1 MIFDYM
7 NETKRSN
14 LPDSEFGIPE
24 ERKFPLD
31 SEEHVRSAIKLF
43 GHADE
48 SKKKQLANKISSKA
62 KQYGIEIPET
72 TQVYKYLKED
82 VEEID
87 YNNLEIPDI
96 RDIVDKRTISQI
108 LDDTDPKHVYLTS
121 DWHIFKNRYKKEV
134 NYVNTSDIISWCKKN
149 IKDDDVFMYLGDMS
163 YRWIN
168 DEDKEEVKKIFKSL
182 PGIKIL
188 IIGNHDEFSD
198 GGDYQ
203 EYGFRYAMPELKW
216 QNYIF
221 THKPIAMEDKPGYK
235 NIHGHMHKWR
245 EYNTTDG
252 KANVNVYPSYFNNKP
267 VTLDYVINNF
277 DKLTK
282 GNKRSNWNGMGEST
296 NYGVLQNITVEDY
309 NLIMEARDMIDK
321 LLNKKSNVNE
331 WSMAAC
337 NPVVGITKP
346 YILKAYNDS
355 DSLIKS
361 TVYALSP
368 DIISDKYLVVNENCK
383 LSIVDS
389 SFFDNY
395 IIEKVYKF
403 IGNPLRVAY
412 IAESYYN
419 EEQVSLNYIY
429 ETLSGKESLC
439 DDQIDFDESFTE
451 VSLIEANAKIDSVIA
466 TMQEQWDQINN
477 KSFSIPVLEH
487 NKSYGDNISIMEDAN
502 GYYALNNITNN
513 RTKSVPDIDNIA
525 EDIIKTIL

>member
-72 TQVYKYLKED
+72 TQVYKYLKEY

-87 YNNLEIPDI
+87 DNNLEIPDI

-121 DWHIFKNRYKKEV
+121 DWHIFKNRYKKEA

-277 DKLTK
+277 DKLTN

-368 DIISDKYLVVNENCK
+368 DIIADKYLVVNENCK

-395 IIEKVYKF
+395 IIEKVYEF
-403 IGNPLRVAY
+403 TGNPLRIAY

-419 EEQVSLNYIY
+419 NEQVRPNYIY
-429 ETLSGKESLC
+429 ETLSGKDMLS
-439 DDQIDFDESFTE
+439 DDQIDFDESFSE
-451 VSLIEANAKIDSVIA
+451 VVLDSNNIDSTIA
-466 TMQEQWDQINN
+466 TIKEQWNQINN
-477 KSFSIPVLEH
+477 KDFSLPVLEAGIKF
-487 NKSYGDNISIMEDAN
+487 NDNISILEDVD
-502 GYYALNNITNN
+502 GYYARNNLTKK
-513 RTKSVPDIDNIA
+513 RTASVDNI
-525 EDIIKTIL
+525 DSLTKDYIKSIY

>member
-1 MIFDYM
+1 
-7 NETKRSN
+7 
-14 LPDSEFGIPE
+14 
-24 ERKFPLD
+24 
-31 SEEHVRSAIKLF
+31 
-43 GHADE
+43 
-48 SKKKQLANKISSKA
+48 
-62 KQYGIEIPET
+62 
-72 TQVYKYLKED
+72 
-82 VEEID
+82 
-87 YNNLEIPDI
+87 
-96 RDIVDKRTISQI
+96 
-108 LDDTDPKHVYLTS
+108 
-121 DWHIFKNRYKKEV
+121 
-134 NYVNTSDIISWCKKN
+134 
-149 IKDDDVFMYLGDMS
+149 
-163 YRWIN
+163 
-168 DEDKEEVKKIFKSL
+168 
-182 PGIKIL
+182 
-188 IIGNHDEFSD
+188 
-198 GGDYQ
+198 
-203 EYGFRYAMPELKW
+203 MPELKW

-395 IIEKVYKF
+395 IIEKVYEF
-403 IGNPLRVAY
+403 TGNPLRIAY

-419 EEQVSLNYIY
+419 NEQVRPNYIY
-429 ETLSGKESLC
+429 ETLSGKDMLS
-439 DDQIDFDESFTE
+439 DDQIDFDESFSE
-451 VSLIEANAKIDSVIA
+451 VVLDSNNIDSTVA
-466 TMQEQWDQINN
+466 TIKEQWNQINN
-477 KSFSIPVLEH
+477 KDFSLPVLEAGIKF
-487 NKSYGDNISIMEDAN
+487 NDNISILEDVD
-502 GYYALNNITNN
+502 GYYARNNLTKK
-513 RTKSVPDIDNIA
+513 RTASVADIDSLTK
-525 EDIIKTIL
+525 DYIKSIY

>member
-43 GHADE
+43 GQADK
-48 SKKKQLANKISSKA
+48 SKKKQLANKISSKE

-87 YNNLEIPDI
+87 DNNLEIPDI

-121 DWHIFKNRYKKEV
+121 DWHIFKNRYKKEA

-235 NIHGHMHKWR
+235 NIHGHMHKCR
-245 EYNTTDG
+245 E
-252 KANVNVYPSYFNNKP
+252 
-267 VTLDYVINNF
+267 
-277 DKLTK
+277 
-282 GNKRSNWNGMGEST
+282 
-296 NYGVLQNITVEDY
+296 
-309 NLIMEARDMIDK
+309 
-321 LLNKKSNVNE
+321 
-331 WSMAAC
+331 
-337 NPVVGITKP
+337 
-346 YILKAYNDS
+346 
-355 DSLIKS
+355 
-361 TVYALSP
+361 
-368 DIISDKYLVVNENCK
+368 
-383 LSIVDS
+383 
-389 SFFDNY
+389 
-395 IIEKVYKF
+395 
-403 IGNPLRVAY
+403 
-412 IAESYYN
+412 
-419 EEQVSLNYIY
+419 
-429 ETLSGKESLC
+429 
-439 DDQIDFDESFTE
+439 
-451 VSLIEANAKIDSVIA
+451 
-466 TMQEQWDQINN
+466 
-477 KSFSIPVLEH
+477 
-487 NKSYGDNISIMEDAN
+487 
-502 GYYALNNITNN
+502 
-513 RTKSVPDIDNIA
+513 
-525 EDIIKTIL
+525 

>member
-87 YNNLEIPDI
+87 DNNLEIPDI

-121 DWHIFKNRYKKEV
+121 DWHIFKNRYKKEA

-198 GGDYQ
+198 GGD
-203 EYGFRYAMPELKW
+203 
-216 QNYIF
+216 
-221 THKPIAMEDKPGYK
+221 
-235 NIHGHMHKWR
+235 
-245 EYNTTDG
+245 
-252 KANVNVYPSYFNNKP
+252 
-267 VTLDYVINNF
+267 
-277 DKLTK
+277 
-282 GNKRSNWNGMGEST
+282 
-296 NYGVLQNITVEDY
+296 
-309 NLIMEARDMIDK
+309 
-321 LLNKKSNVNE
+321 
-331 WSMAAC
+331 
-337 NPVVGITKP
+337 
-346 YILKAYNDS
+346 
-355 DSLIKS
+355 
-361 TVYALSP
+361 
-368 DIISDKYLVVNENCK
+368 
-383 LSIVDS
+383 
-389 SFFDNY
+389 
-395 IIEKVYKF
+395 
-403 IGNPLRVAY
+403 
-412 IAESYYN
+412 
-419 EEQVSLNYIY
+419 
-429 ETLSGKESLC
+429 
-439 DDQIDFDESFTE
+439 
-451 VSLIEANAKIDSVIA
+451 
-466 TMQEQWDQINN
+466 
-477 KSFSIPVLEH
+477 
-487 NKSYGDNISIMEDAN
+487 
-502 GYYALNNITNN
+502 
-513 RTKSVPDIDNIA
+513 
-525 EDIIKTIL
+525 